1 MKSSIKITKTTQVT
15 TTWKN
20 EATKDEVSF
29 DSLNKEFYVWHGIE
43 IAATFSE
50 ADATKILRMCDAL
63 IPIGVEVMHLADGNY
78 IPDLPFLSMVL
89 TEHLHVRTSAAA
101 AVNEFYVDERS

>member
-1 MKSSIKITKTTQVT
+1 MKNSIKITKTTQVT

-29 DSLNKEFYVWHGIE
+29 DSLSKEFYVWQ
-43 IAATFSE
+43 
-50 ADATKILRMCDAL
+50 DTKITASFNETEAPIILKMCDAL
-63 IPIGVEVMHLADGNY
+63 IPIDVDILHLEGNNY

-89 TEHLHVRTSAAA
+89 FEHLRVRISAVAA
-101 AVNEFYVDERS
+101 MNEFDVDERS